1 MALRG
6 MADLLQPIQE
16 RSVDVL
22 RAASVLLAG
31 ADVITVRVDDVPIAS
46 AEERRLL
53 TVALLA

>member
-1 MALRG
+1 